1 MYINPSDAFLY
12 LSNQLSWIGIGVNP
26 VNGGIDETTKKSST
40 DDGVIEATD
49 KPKAEALPDID
60 QTDHNKSTVTR
71 ATNFVSDSMKAVG
84 VTVSRLSRSFST
96 EKTGDDQLLFGE
108 ISTMTADSPSIIPLS
123 QMESSSQTELSPVEK
138 TNIDVNR
145 AKLNRNILSQH
156 RRSHSVTYGIDK
168 ISATS
173 ANVSINN
180 SNICNGND
188 DIFST
193 EVWT

>member
-1 MYINPSDAFLY
+1 MYINPSDAFRY

-26 VNGGIDETTKKSST
+26 VNEGVEETTKKSSIT
-40 DDGVIEATD
+40 DDGVVEATE
-49 KPKAEALPDID
+49 KPNPDVD

-71 ATNFVSDSMKAVG
+71 ATNFVSDSMKVVG
-84 VTVSRLSRSFST
+84 ETVSRLSRSFST
-96 EKTGDDQLLFGE
+96 EKTGDDQLLFDE

-123 QMESSSQTELSPVEK
+123 QIESSSQTELSPVRK

-145 AKLNRNILSQH
+145 AKSSRNILSQH

-168 ISATS
+168 ISANNS
-173 ANVSINN
+173 NISINN
-180 SNICNGND
+180 KNICNGND
-188 DIFST
+188 DIFSS